1 MSRQQHQPRRT
12 GRQDVARAAGVSVT
26 TVTHALNPRPG
37 VRMDP
42 STRER
47 VCRIARELGYRPS
60 FVGRA
65 LVSGRSYTVG
75 LLQPT
80 RATLLY
86 PFYQAITLG
95 LSEAMEGADYL
106 PLVLFRSAEG
116 RHLRVIRQGRVDGM
130 LVLQSERDA
139 MPIREVAA
147 TGLPTVAVN
156 VHYESFPG
164 EVSGCVHSDH
174 RRMLGEAVAEL
185 VGLGCGRLLV
195 FHDHRVHDANATL
208 QDAFVSEVSRRAGEG
223 VTGRAVIPAARAALL
238 GQCRDLHLAE
248 PGWDGVIV
256 DGAPVA
262 EVLIQAGLALGRVP
276 RRDYRL
282 VIAETDSGRTT
293 SGRWEEAVYAHQ
305 AQDVGR
311 AAWRLLS
318 GLMDGTAS
326 CREVLVPY
334 RREAIDGQSGAECA
348 PEQRTDPW
356 HA

>member
-1 MSRQQHQPRRT
+1 MSRQHHQARRT

-26 TVTHALNPRPG
+26 TVTHALNPPPG

-42 STRER
+42 ATRDR
-47 VCRIARELGYRPS
+47 VRRIARELGYRPS

-65 LVSGRSYTVG
+65 LVAGRSFAVG

-80 RATLLY
+80 RATLMY

-95 LSEAMEGADYL
+95 LSEAMESADYL

-139 MPIREVAA
+139 APIREVAA

-156 VHYESFPG
+156 VHYESLPG
-164 EVSGCVHSDH
+164 EASGCVHSDH
-174 RRMLGEAVAEL
+174 RRMLCEAVGEL
-185 VGLGCGRLLV
+185 VGLGCRRLLV

-208 QDAFVSEVSRRAGEG
+208 QEAFAAEVARRVGEG
-223 VTGRAVIPAARAALL
+223 ITGRTVVPASGVALA
-238 GQCRDLHLAE
+238 GQCRELFLAE
-248 PGWDGVIV
+248 PGWDGVLV
-256 DGAPVA
+256 DGARVA
-262 EVLIQAGLALGRVP
+262 EALVQAGLALGRVP

-282 VIAETDSGRTT
+282 VVAETDPGRTT
-293 SGRWEEAVYAHQ
+293 SGRWEESVYAHQ
-305 AQDVGR
+305 PQEVGR
-311 AAWRLLS
+311 SAWRLLS
-318 GLMDGTAS
+318 GLMDGSAS

-334 RREAIDGQSGAECA
+334 RRDAIDGQSGAECA
-348 PEQRTDPW
+348 PQERTDPW